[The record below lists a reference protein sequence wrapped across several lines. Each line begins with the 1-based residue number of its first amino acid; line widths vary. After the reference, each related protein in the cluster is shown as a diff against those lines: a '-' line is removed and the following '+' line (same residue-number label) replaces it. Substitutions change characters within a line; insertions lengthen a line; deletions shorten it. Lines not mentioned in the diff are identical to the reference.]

1 MENIDDS
8 EFIHFMVFKIWL
20 LDLLAP
26 NTLPELPTRVEME
39 IQKSQQDRRDAQP
52 TVTEELKNKSDED
65 SMMEPIQSEIAE
77 SEIVDI
83 DFEFE

>member
-1 MENIDDS
+1 M
-8 EFIHFMVFKIWL
+8 FCMVFKIWL

-26 NTLPELPTRVEME
+26 NTLPELPTRVDME
-39 IQKSQQDRRDAQP
+39 IQKSQQDRLDAQP
-52 TVTEELKNKSDED
+52 TVTAELKNKSDED
-65 SMMEPIQSEIAE
+65 SMMEPIQSEIAG

>member
-1 MENIDDS
+1 
-8 EFIHFMVFKIWL
+8 
-20 LDLLAP
+20 
-26 NTLPELPTRVEME
+26 LPTRVEME